1 MYIFFVKNAL
11 SVDLEEWFCG
21 HILAQGL
28 SKKTWDT
35 QELRVPACTAKL
47 LKILDL
53 HKTRATFFVLGWLA
67 ERAPELIRE
76 VADHGHEIASH
87 GYSHI
92 SLTEMTPD
100 EFNEDLKKSLQ
111 IIKGISKNP
120 ILGYRAPSFTI
131 TKETTWAFEIMSRH
145 GISYD
150 SSVFPFGLHPD
161 YGIRD
166 SPLGIYKIS
175 SDILEVPLSVAEVMR
190 TRIPC
195 GGGGYFRL
203 YPYAMTRSLFKR
215 CNKERR
221 PVVFYLHPW
230 ELDAEQPRVS
240 LSCVNKFRHY
250 HNLEKVSLR
259 LERLLDDF
267 QFTTI
272 REVIGI

>member
-1 MYIFFVKNAL
+1 MKNAL
-11 SVDLEEWFCG
+11 SIDLEEWFCG
-21 HILAQGL
+21 HILTQGL
-28 SKKTWDT
+28 KRKDWNT
-35 QELRVPACTAKL
+35 QELRVIDNTKRL
-47 LKILDL
+47 LKILSK

-67 ERAPELIRE
+67 ERTPELIRE

-92 SLTEMTPD
+92 SLTGMTPD
-100 EFNEDLKKSLQ
+100 EFDLDLKKS
-111 IIKGISKNP
+111 IEVIRKCVRTP
-120 ILGYRAPSFTI
+120 VLGYRAPSFTLTRD
-131 TKETTWAFEIMSRH
+131 TKWALAIMSRN
-145 GISYD
+145 GIRYD

-161 YGIRD
+161 YGISD

-215 CNKERR
+215 CNKEER

-230 ELDAEQPRVS
+230 ELDAEQPHIG
-240 LSCVNKFRHY
+240 LSYINKFRHY
-250 HNLEKVSLR
+250 HNLDKVHLR
-259 LERLLDDF
+259 LETLLDDF